1 MDEATNVIERPPGV
15 DETGGERPVERSAGR
30 GWRLA
35 YNPALDGIRGVAVG
49 VVLLFHAG
57 FPWARGG
64 YLGVSTFFT
73 LSGFLITSLLL
84 AEHGADRRIALGA
97 FWAAAAAPPAP
108 GLAGH
113 ARGGGLRIARVRRP
127 PHRGRC
133 RATSSPRACRSP
145 TGASCSTTRATPT
158 SSPRPSPVLHFWSL
172 AIEEQFYWLFPLLTA
187 GVFLIGRGSVKV
199 CAAVLAALLAVSA
212 VATAMLGFSE
222 SDAPSTTPPT
232 PAWAR
237 SWSGRCWPWPC
248 RSGSPACASVPR
260 LAAVGGVIALRG
272 DGVVLVEP
280 RAGDAVHLRGGL
292 LVYALLSGTLVLAA
306 CVPGPVRRA
315 LAIEPLRR
323 LGLISYGVYL
333 VHWPIFLVLDGQ
345 RTGLDRVPLFV
356 VRVAVTLAVA
366 TASYF
371 LLEKPI
377 RRGWSLPR
385 VPMAAVAGAAVV
397 VVTVVGVVVRQGAR
411 AAASTRRSRRSTRTP
426 SSSTRPGSRPTPRSA
441 WPSATRRCCRP
452 GWASARG
459 GTRPRLWCCRTPTSR
474 ARSGA
479 RCRGAASGGRAARSA
494 PCRPG
499 CDAWVDTIPS
509 EARRIREA
517 YGHLD
522 FAVIQTGPWEVTDRR
537 LPGDDEWRA
546 PGDPVYDDFLARE
559 FAAVTDAFMDQGLVV
574 VWVLAPHIDIGA
586 NEEPPPE
593 DPYPES
599 DPARMD
605 RLNEIVQRVAAERQG
620 AVTVDLPGYLA
631 GQPGGEMDD
640 DLRADGVH
648 FTLQTAY
655 EVAHAWLGQALL
667 DAIAAEPNPL
677 APPHQ
682 PPASEGPVIPRCR
695 PTPRCDGR
703 RCRGQGG
710 ARRPGPRA
718 RGCAGSAEG
727 DGGGRRGR
735 AEHVAGVAR
744 RRERRRHGARARRG
758 CRRASGDRPG
768 PRRPPPARP

>member
-15 DETGGERPVERSAGR
+15 DETGGERPVERSTGR

-84 AEHGADRRIALGA
+84 GEHGANRRISLGA
-97 FWAAAAAPPAP
+97 FWARRLRRLFPASMVTLVAVAFGSLVFADLRTE
-108 GLAGH
+108 GLSGDIVAS
-113 ARGGGLRIARVRRP
+113 GLQVANWRFLFDDQSYADLF
-127 PHRGRC
+127 
-133 RATSSPRACRSP
+133 
-145 TGASCSTTRATPT
+145 AS
-158 SSPRPSPVLHFWSL
+158 PSPVLHFWSL
-172 AIEEQFYWLFPLLTA
+172 AIEEQFYWVFPLLTA

-199 CAAVLAALLAVSA
+199 YAAVLAALLAVSA

-222 SDAPSTTPPT
+222 STTVYYAT
-232 PAWAR
+232 YTR
-237 SWSGRCWPWPC
+237 MGEILV
-248 RSGSPACASVPR
+248 GSLLAVAVSVGLTGLRVVPR
-260 LAAVGGVIALRG
+260 LAAVGGVIAL
-272 DGVVLVEP
+272 VAMVWCWWNLEQETP
-280 RAGDAVHLRGGL
+280 FISRGGL

-315 LAIEPLRR
+315 LGIEPLRR

-397 VVTVVGVVVRQGAR
+397 VVTVVGVVVPKAPDGGIDPEVQALYEDTKFMDPAR
-411 AAASTRRSRRSTRTP
+411 VPADAQIGMAFGDSTMLQTGLGLSAWGNETEALVLPYANLTGSLGCSVSRGGERRSR
-426 SSSTRPGSRPTPRSA
+426 GEV
-441 WPSATRRCCRP
+441 
-452 GWASARG
+452 
-459 GTRPRLWCCRTPTSR
+459 
-474 ARSGA
+474 GA
-479 RCRGAASGGRAARSA
+479 V
-494 PCRPG
+494 PPG
-499 CDAWVDTIPS
+499 CDSWVDTIPA
-509 EARRIREA
+509 EARRLRDA

-559 FAAVTDAFMDQGLVV
+559 FAAVTDAFMEQGLVV
-574 VWVLAPHIDIGA
+574 VWVLAPHIDIGR

-605 RLNEIVQRVAAERQG
+605 RLNEIVRQVAAERDG

-631 GQPGGEMDD
+631 DQSGGEMDGQ
-640 DLRADGVH
+640 LRADGVH

-655 EVAHAWLGQALL
+655 EVARAWLGQALL

-677 APPHQ
+677 APPRQ
-682 PPASEGPVIPRCR
+682 PPSTDGPLIP
-695 PTPRCDGR
+695 PL
-703 RCRGQGG
+703 
-710 ARRPGPRA
+710 
-718 RGCAGSAEG
+718 
-727 DGGGRRGR
+727 
-735 AEHVAGVAR
+735 
-744 RRERRRHGARARRG
+744 
-758 CRRASGDRPG
+758 
-768 PRRPPPARP
+768 PPDAAV

>member
-15 DETGGERPVERSAGR
+15 DETGGERPVERSAAR
-30 GWRLA
+30 GWRLS
-35 YNPALDGIRGVAVG
+35 YNPALDGIRGIAVG

-84 AEHGADRRIALGA
+84 GEHGANGRISLGA
-97 FWAAAAAPPAP
+97 FWARRLRRLFPASVVTLLAVAFGSLVFVDLRTE
-108 GLAGH
+108 GLSGDIVAS
-113 ARGGGLRIARVRRP
+113 GLQVANWRFLFDDQSYADLF
-127 PHRGRC
+127 
-133 RATSSPRACRSP
+133 
-145 TGASCSTTRATPT
+145 AS
-158 SSPRPSPVLHFWSL
+158 PSPVLHFWSL
-172 AIEEQFYWLFPLLTA
+172 AIEEQFYWLFPLLSA
-187 GVFLIGRGSVKV
+187 GVFLVGRGSVKV
-199 CAAVLAALLAVSA
+199 YAGVLAALLAVSA

-222 SDAPSTTPPT
+222 STTVYYAT
-232 PAWAR
+232 YTR
-237 SWSGRCWPWPC
+237 MGEILV
-248 RSGSPACASVPR
+248 GSLLAVAVSVGLTGLRAVPR
-260 LAAVGGVIALRG
+260 LAAVAGVIAL
-272 DGVVLVEP
+272 VAMVWCWWNLEQETP
-280 RAGDAVHLRGGL
+280 FISRGGL

-315 LAIEPLRR
+315 LAIEPLRL

-345 RTGLDRVPLFV
+345 RTGLDRVPLFG
-356 VRVAVTLAVA
+356 VRLAVTLAVA
-366 TASYF
+366 TVSYF
-371 LLEKPI
+371 LLELPI

-385 VPMAAVAGAAVV
+385 VPMAAVAGGAVV
-397 VVTVVGVVVRQGAR
+397 LVTVVGVVVPPEPSDGIDEQVQALYDDTKFLYPPQVPADAQIGMAFGDSTMLQTGLGLSAWGNETEALVLPPANLTGALGCSVSR
-411 AAASTRRSRRSTRTP
+411 GGERRSR
-426 SSSTRPGSRPTPRSA
+426 GDV
-441 WPSATRRCCRP
+441 
-452 GWASARG
+452 
-459 GTRPRLWCCRTPTSR
+459 GTVP
-474 ARSGA
+474 A
-479 RCRGAASGGRAARSA
+479 
-494 PCRPG
+494 G
-499 CDAWVDTIPS
+499 CEAWVDTIPS
-509 EARRIREA
+509 EAQRIRDA

-546 PGDPVYDDFLARE
+546 PGDPVYDDFLAHE

-605 RLNEIVQRVAAERQG
+605 RLNEIVQRVADERQG

-655 EVAHAWLGQALL
+655 EVADAWLGQALL

-677 APPHQ
+677 APPHR
-682 PPASEGPVIPRCR
+682 PPASEGPAIP
-695 PTPRCDGR
+695 
-703 RCRGQGG
+703 
-710 ARRPGPRA
+710 
-718 RGCAGSAEG
+718 EL
-727 DGGGRRGR
+727 
-735 AEHVAGVAR
+735 
-744 RRERRRHGARARRG
+744 
-758 CRRASGDRPG
+758 
-768 PRRPPPARP
+768 PPDAAL